1 MTTPPYRDTPAV
13 PMRLAAGHM
22 FLCQEQSLE
31 SAIDTEKRA
40 QAELLMAQDPTTWLP
55 YVLRPVYG
63 WQLVQCGL
71 Q

>member
-1 MTTPPYRDTPAV
+1 MTTPPYWDTPLA
-13 PMRLAAGHM
+13 PMYLAAGHLL
-22 FLCQEQSLE
+22 LCQEQSIA
-31 SAIDTEKRA
+31 SAIDTELCARA
-40 QAELLMAQDPTTWLP
+40 ALLRAQDPTAWLP